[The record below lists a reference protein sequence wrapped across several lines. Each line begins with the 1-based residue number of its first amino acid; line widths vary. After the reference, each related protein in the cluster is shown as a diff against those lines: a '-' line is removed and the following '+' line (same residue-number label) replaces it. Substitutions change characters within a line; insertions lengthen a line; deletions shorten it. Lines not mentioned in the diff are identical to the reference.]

1 MLTLTHVTKD
11 YGNFRAVED
20 INLQMENGLYGMLA
34 PNGAGKTTLLK
45 MITTLLFP
53 TEGEILYQGMEIRA
67 MGEKY
72 RDLLDRKS
80 VV

>member
-45 MITTLLFP
+45 MI
-53 TEGEILYQGMEIRA
+53 
-67 MGEKY
+67 
-72 RDLLDRKS
+72 DRKS